1 MAVAPARP
9 RARAAWARIRQIA
22 PWALALVVLALLVH
36 QAGTIAWPEVLNSL
50 KRQPPLALAVAALL
64 ALGSHALFSSYDLVA
79 RHETGHRVS
88 TPRTLGIAATCY
100 AFNLNFGSLVGALAM
115 KLRLY
120 ARAGLPAQQVARII
134 VVAVVTNWVGYLAL
148 GGLVLALAPLHLP
161 AQIQLSDAAVRAIGA
176 LMVALAATYLTLC
189 IVRHGREVRVRSL
202 RFALPQPRVALW
214 QFAVSIANWALMGV
228 IVWVLLERAAPY
240 PTVLAVLLLAAV
252 AGVAT
257 HVPAGLGV
265 IEAVF
270 VACLG
275 GELGSAD
282 VLAALLS
289 YRALYYLLPLAAA
302 AIGYAV
308 VEASTRRAPAG
319 RYRRPLSSS
328 TTSTST
334 TTPMPP
340 LGQ

>member
-1 MAVAPARP
+1 
-9 RARAAWARIRQIA
+9 
-22 PWALALVVLALLVH
+22 
-36 QAGTIAWPEVLNSL
+36 
-50 KRQPPLALAVAALL
+50 
-64 ALGSHALFSSYDLVA
+64 
-79 RHETGHRVS
+79 
-88 TPRTLGIAATCY
+88 
-100 AFNLNFGSLVGALAM
+100 
-115 KLRLY
+115 
-120 ARAGLPAQQVARII
+120 
-134 VVAVVTNWVGYLAL
+134 
-148 GGLVLALAPLHLP
+148 
-161 AQIQLSDAAVRAIGA
+161 
-176 LMVALAATYLTLC
+176 
-189 IVRHGREVRVRSL
+189 VRVRSL

-308 VEASTRRAPAG
+308 VEASTRRAPEG